1 MNSADHD
8 KWELNRML
16 IGGAVKMGDSEAGVM
31 NASLRDGIEIEED
44 RVMLLVHDIKP
55 PFLDGSATFTKQTK
69 PVQVVRDPT
78 SDFAVL
84 AKKGSAVLRFVRE
97 RADRQAMRE
106 KFWDLSGTKMGSVMA
121 HDKKVS
127 AQAVQQSSGNGPKAM
142 AGIEESKDPALTS
155 EKPTA
160 TTENVDYK
168 TENRYANSITKK

>member
-8 KWELNRML
+8 KWELNRMI
-16 IGGAVKMGDSEAGVM
+16 IGGAVKMGDHDSKIIS
-31 NASLRDGIEIEED
+31 ASLRDGIEIEED

-106 KFWDLSGTKMGSVMA
+106 KFWDLSGTKMGNVMA
-121 HDKKVS
+121 HDRKVS
-127 AQAVQQSSGNGPKAM
+127 AEAVQKSSNNGPANQ
-142 AGIEESKDPALTS
+142 ANGAEE
-155 EKPTA
+155 
-160 TTENVDYK
+160 
-168 TENRYANSITKK
+168 TKGGT

>member
-16 IGGAVKMGDSEAGVM
+16 IGGAVKLGDHDSVM
-31 NASLRDGIEIEED
+31 KHDGIEIEED

-97 RADRQAMRE
+97 RADR
-106 KFWDLSGTKMGSVMA
+106 
-121 HDKKVS
+121 
-127 AQAVQQSSGNGPKAM
+127 
-142 AGIEESKDPALTS
+142 
-155 EKPTA
+155 
-160 TTENVDYK
+160 
-168 TENRYANSITKK
+168 

>member
-1 MNSADHD
+1 
-8 KWELNRML
+8 
-16 IGGAVKMGDSEAGVM
+16 V
-31 NASLRDGIEIEED
+31 DGIEVEED

-106 KFWDLSGTKMGSVMA
+106 KFWDLSGTKMGTVMA
-121 HDKKVS
+121 HDKKVT
-127 AQAVQQSSGNGPKAM
+127 AEAVQKSSNNGPANKA
-142 AGIEESKDPALTS
+142 GVEESKELG
-155 EKPTA
+155 
-160 TTENVDYK
+160 
-168 TENRYANSITKK
+168 